1 MLMDLEGSIA
11 GPDGRSG
18 SLSGPADRRVFNAIR
33 SHADAVI
40 IGASTMRAERYRP
53 MVPKPELVESR
64 AAAGLQ
70 PALQLVIVSVSLDL
84 PWDEAVFDES
94 TFRPIVATCEAADP
108 GLVEMARAH
117 AEVLICPGDSVDP
130 VWLLAQL
137 TARGLRR
144 FICEGGRNLLNAF
157 AEAGLVD
164 EWNLTLGPSAAGVGF
179 DLVSTNDDEGFH
191 FLRYVKKDN
200 T

>member
-1 MLMDLEGSIA
+1 
-11 GPDGRSG
+11 
-18 SLSGPADRRVFNAIR
+18 
-33 SHADAVI
+33 
-40 IGASTMRAERYRP
+40 
-53 MVPKPELVESR
+53 MVPKPELVASR
-64 AAAGLQ
+64 AAAGLR

-84 PWDEAVFDES
+84 PWGEAVFAES
-94 TFRPIVATCEAADP
+94 TFRPIVTTCEAADP
-108 GLVEMARAH
+108 ANIETARGH

-130 VWLLAQL
+130 AWLLAQL

-164 EWNLTLGPSAAGVGF
+164 EWDLTLGPSAAGLGF
-179 DLVSTNDDEGFH
+179 ELMDTTDDEGFH

-200 T
+200 S

>member
-11 GPDGRSG
+11 GSDGRSG
-18 SLSGPADRRVFNAIR
+18 SLSGPADRRVFSAIR

-64 AAAGLQ
+64 ATAGLR

-84 PWDEAVFDES
+84 PWDEAVFVES

-108 GLVEMARAH
+108 ALVESARRH
-117 AEVLICPGDSVDP
+117 AEVLVCPGDSVDP
-130 VWLLAQL
+130 AWLLAQL
-137 TARGLRR
+137 TSRGLRR
-144 FICEGGRNLLNAF
+144 FICEGGRHLLSTF

-164 EWNLTLGPSAAGVGF
+164 EWDLTLGPSAAGLGF
-179 DLVSTNDDEGFH
+179 ELMDTTDDEGFH

>member
-1 MLMDLEGSIA
+1 
-11 GPDGRSG
+11 
-18 SLSGPADRRVFNAIR
+18 VFSAIR

-94 TFRPIVATCEAADP
+94 TFRPIVATCAAADP

-117 AEVLICPGDSVDP
+117 AEVLICHGDSVDP

-144 FICEGGRNLLNAF
+144 FICEGGRHLLNAF

-164 EWNLTLGPSAAGVGF
+164 EWDLTLGPSAAGVSF
-179 DLVSTNDDEGFH
+179 DLVDTTDDEGFH

-200 T
+200 S

>member
-1 MLMDLEGSIA
+1 
-11 GPDGRSG
+11 
-18 SLSGPADRRVFNAIR
+18 
-33 SHADAVI
+33 
-40 IGASTMRAERYRP
+40 
-53 MVPKPELVESR
+53 MVPKPEFVESR
-64 AAAGLQ
+64 TAAGLQ

-84 PWDEAVFDES
+84 PWGEAVFAES
-94 TFRPIVATCEAADP
+94 FFRPIVATCEAADP
-108 GLVEMARAH
+108 ANVESAREH
-117 AEVLICPGDSVDP
+117 AEVLICPGESVDP
-130 VWLLAQL
+130 AWLLAQL

-164 EWNLTLGPSAAGVGF
+164 EWDLTLGPSAAGVDF
-179 DLVSTNDDEGFH
+179 ELANTADDEGFH

>member
-11 GPDGRSG
+11 GQDGRSG
-18 SLSGPADRRVFNAIR
+18 SLSGPADRRVFSAIR

-53 MVPKPELVESR
+53 MVPRPELVESR

-70 PALQLVIVSVSLDL
+70 PAVQLVIVSVSLDL
-84 PWDEAVFDES
+84 PWDEAVFAES

-108 GLVEMARAH
+108 ANVETAREH
-117 AEVLICPGDSVDP
+117 AEVLICPGESVDP
-130 VWLLAQL
+130 AWLLAQL

-144 FICEGGRNLLNAF
+144 FICEGGRHLLNAF
-157 AEAGLVD
+157 ATAGLVD
-164 EWNLTLGPSAAGVGF
+164 EWDLTLGPSAAGVGF
-179 DLVSTNDDEGFH
+179 DLVDTTDDEGFH